1 MSHALRVL
9 QSQGIVVKPPVSAVD
24 TTAPLNAPTAG
35 TPTSLLSF
43 EGADAL
49 VPAGDGE
56 SGGPWGKNVDE
67 GARRSLSSAQKGI
80 GRLSMTKGA
89 PMGLGDVPTIAMS
102 SAVAHTGSQL
112 ELQQLQR
119 QIRDVNDSLNDRFN
133 VFEGKLLAVL
143 NSALLERKKEH

>member
-1 MSHALRVL
+1 MTHALRVL

-24 TTAPLNAPTAG
+24 ITAPWNAPTAG

-43 EGADAL
+43 EGADAS

-56 SGGPWGKNVDE
+56 SGGPCGKNVDE
-67 GARRSLSSAQKGI
+67 EARRSLSSAQKGI

-89 PMGLGDVPTIAMS
+89 PMRLGNLPTIAMS

-112 ELQQLQR
+112 ELQQLQG
-119 QIRDVNDSLNDRFN
+119 QIRDVQGRL
-133 VFEGKLLAVL
+133 G
-143 NSALLERKKEH
+143 